1 MARDIYV
8 SSLHTLIKPILYEIN
23 LEQDVTENMIGFDEV
38 ILLSHDDE
46 KVHFMG
52 VRRNDGVFDSVDYM
66 TITAEEFW
74 DAMNGIEYIC
84 KGFIDLD
91 SIKAKYLFAG
101 VWEETVVGDEEEE
114 EKRTAKIT
122 ALDAIKTL
130 LDNAPKDRGFKE
142 EVRMIHAFTQDILDG
157 KFDATGKSL

>member
-74 DAMNGIEYIC
+74 DSMNGIEYIC

-91 SIKAKYLFAG
+91 SDKAKYLFAG
-101 VWEETVVGDEEEE
+101 AWEDAVVEDALDNDEYEHLAEVVGSLVIEQFKGENKQ
-114 EKRTAKIT
+114 EKYR
-122 ALDAIKTL
+122 
-130 LDNAPKDRGFKE
+130 
-142 EVRMIHAFTQDILDG
+142 EVINTIFNEYKYREV
-157 KFDATGKSL
+157 

>member
-23 LEQDVTENMIGFDEV
+23 LEQDVTENMLGFDEV

-101 VWEETVVGDEEEE
+101 VWEETVVGD
-114 EKRTAKIT
+114 A
-122 ALDAIKTL
+122 
-130 LDNAPKDRGFKE
+130 LDNAEYEHLAEIVGSLVIEQFKGENKQEKYREVINTIFKE
-142 EVRMIHAFTQDILDG
+142 WEHNRD
-157 KFDATGKSL
+157 K

>member
-8 SSLHTLIKPILYEIN
+8 SSLHTLIKPILYE
-23 LEQDVTENMIGFDEV
+23 LSGKQDVTENMIGFDEV

-74 DAMNGIEYIC
+74 DTMNGIEYIC

-91 SIKAKYLFAG
+91 SIQAKYLFAG
-101 VWEETVVGDEEEE
+101 VWEETVVEAEEEE
-114 EKRTAKIT
+114 GMECDKAYNSVMNLIDQLEDTKKQEKYKSVFSDFFVDFAH
-122 ALDAIKTL
+122 
-130 LDNAPKDRGFKE
+130 NRG
-142 EVRMIHAFTQDILDG
+142 V
-157 KFDATGKSL
+157 